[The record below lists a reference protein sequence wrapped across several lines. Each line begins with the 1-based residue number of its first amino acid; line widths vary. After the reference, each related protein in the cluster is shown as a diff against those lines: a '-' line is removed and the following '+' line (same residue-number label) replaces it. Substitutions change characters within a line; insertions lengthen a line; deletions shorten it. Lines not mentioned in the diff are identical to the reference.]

1 MKQPIDRYINMA
13 VSAIKL
19 GVTHREYI
27 NKINCEM
34 EADGLPPVFNIMCAV
49 AEQYMDR
56 GESIETVK
64 AAAECEVWLA
74 A

>member
-13 VSAIKL
+13 VCAVKRDVI
-19 GVTHREYI
+19 HREYI
-27 NKINCEM
+27 NKVNLDM
-34 EADGLPPVFNIMCAV
+34 MADGLPPVFNIMVAV